1 MSIFHHLSIRLKI
14 VIAFTLAVAT
24 TVSLGLFSTHRMSSL
39 NASAEELRGIWLPS
53 TQIAGQIASQ
63 VRDYRIQEAVYSL
76 TSNRE
81 DMDRIEADM
90 TARLASVDKLRTD
103 YERVIVSGDER
114 ELFDRFTVAWN
125 DFLKTSDRV
134 RSLAQ
139 KHENEAAASIF
150 RNRGQAA
157 FAKVDKALGELLVLN
172 VREGNAVADRGAALY
187 ESSQNLIVAAI
198 LLSSILCALA
208 GTVIVRGVS
217 TPIRRMTETMGR
229 LAAHDLAVSVDGAE
243 RRDEIGRMAAAVAVF
258 KDSMVQAKALQA
270 EQEAL
275 EQRLAADRK
284 AAMMRLAD
292 EFEAGVR
299 GVVETVATAAEEMQA
314 AAQSMSAKADEGS
327 SRSMAVAAA
336 AEQASTNVGMV
347 ASAAEEVSASILEI
361 GRQVETSSQVAAAAV
376 QEAQTANATM
386 VGLAEAAKQIGDVIR
401 LIQEIANQTNLL
413 ALNATIEA
421 ARAGEHGKGF
431 AVVASEVKGLA
442 NQTAQAT
449 GDIQSKIAEIQNA
462 TETAVGTIRG
472 IGETITRMDAI
483 SGTITTAVE
492 QQRLATHDITSNIQ
506 QAALGTREVSETIT
520 GVTQAVS
527 ETGSAAIQVLGTAG
541 TLSREADRLREQV
554 ARFLETVRTA

>member
-90 TARLASVDKLRTD
+90 TATLASVDKLRTD

-114 ELFDRFTVAWN
+114 GLFDRFTVAWN

-336 AEQASTNVGMV
+336 AEQ
-347 ASAAEEVSASILEI
+347 
-361 GRQVETSSQVAAAAV
+361 
-376 QEAQTANATM
+376 EAQTANATM

-492 QQRLATHDITSNIQ
+492 QQRLATHDITSSIQ

>member
-53 TQIAGQIASQ
+53 TQIAGRIASQ

-229 LAAHDLAVSVDGAE
+229 LAARDLAVSVDGAE

-347 ASAAEEVSASILEI
+347 AGAAEEVSASILEI

-527 ETGSAAIQVLGTAG
+527 ETGSAAVQVLGTAG